1 MLWFQEQ
8 HNPGEHPDDAPDHV
22 GDHSHQQAGGH
33 HLLDPQVHADATHEI
48 PVWHLQVNH
57 KKNEFKLRYG

>member
-8 HNPGEHPDDAPDHV
+8 HNPAEHPDDAPDHV

-33 HLLDPQVHADATHEI
+33 HLLDPQVHADATHKI
-48 PVWHLQVNH
+48 PV
-57 KKNEFKLRYG
+57 